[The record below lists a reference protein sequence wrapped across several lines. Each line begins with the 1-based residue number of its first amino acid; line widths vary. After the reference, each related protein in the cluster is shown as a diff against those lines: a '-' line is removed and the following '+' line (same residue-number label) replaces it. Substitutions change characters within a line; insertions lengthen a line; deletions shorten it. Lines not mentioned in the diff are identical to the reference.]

1 MPCAHRFRRLDL
13 DFIAMTLLVK
23 KVKDSFWDP
32 SHGCRRLIGIAQ
44 EWPTSEQSAR
54 NSGENII
61 AFHRLQT
68 ARKRKKLSTGSRAR
82 TLSRSSSRRSP
93 HNLSSMVWPP
103 KSYHHQLV
111 LSGLGLIS
119 FPWPPFPSKRT
130 TKGHQMPRVQ
140 RLEPQTQ
147 RERGRGRERDT
158 LNALNQDYNALNQC
172 VQGLRG
178 EDDRKSEKNNGTKTP

>member
-93 HNLSSMVWPP
+93 HNLSSMASQIVPP
-103 KSYHHQLV
+103 PACAFWSWLN
-111 LSGLGLIS
+111 LFPMAS
-119 FPWPPFPSKRT
+119 FSIQADHERT
-130 TKGHQMPRVQ
+130 SDASSTKTRATDT
-140 RLEPQTQ
+140 E
-147 RERGRGRERDT
+147 RER
-158 LNALNQDYNALNQC
+158 
-172 VQGLRG
+172 
-178 EDDRKSEKNNGTKTP
+178 